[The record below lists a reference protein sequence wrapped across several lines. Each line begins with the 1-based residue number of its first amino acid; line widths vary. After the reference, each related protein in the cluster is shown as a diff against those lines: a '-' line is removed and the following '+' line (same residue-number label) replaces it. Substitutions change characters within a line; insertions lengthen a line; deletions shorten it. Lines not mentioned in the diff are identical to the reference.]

1 MRKCLVSWSYHEPVD
16 ELVATVLEVTYYG
29 EIRIVKALYG
39 NDAEKFLYNLGFVY
53 GGQFK
58 LDCKEGFINVH
69 WNDGNVEIWDWPD
82 TTLLRTISKKLS
94 IKINNTLNEYFKV
107 PKVIT
112 HSYENF

>member
-1 MRKCLVSWSYHEPVD
+1 MRKCLVSWSYNEPVD
-16 ELVATVLEVTYYG
+16 KLVATVLETNYYG
-29 EIRIVKALYG
+29 DRRIIKMLYG

-58 LDCKEGFINVH
+58 LDCAEGFVTVH

-94 IKINNTLNEYFKV
+94 IKTNNTLNEYFEK
-107 PKVIT
+107 PKVRIY
-112 HSYENF
+112 SYENF

>member
-1 MRKCLVSWSYHEPVD
+1 MRKCLVSWSYNKPVD
-16 ELVATVLEVTYYG
+16 KLVATVLEVTYYG

-82 TTLLRTISKKLS
+82 KVLLRTLNKKLS
-94 IKINNTLNEYFKV
+94 KKMNDMLKSYFEK